1 MKKLL
6 SFFIVSISF
15 FGAFAEEVSVERA
28 RQYVKDKVIPVINP
42 VAEIGELTPI
52 YHNDCLVYYICNLQ
66 PEGWALVSATDA
78 VTPLLGY
85 NPTGRYELRPEMD
98 NVNAWMN
105 GYAKEIKKAV
115 DEKDKP
121 IKEWAKMDDGSIATR
136 ASGSRVDPLITVNW
150 NQGNPYNKYCPSDA
164 NGRAVVGCVAVAM
177 AQAMS
182 VAQYPKRPT
191 GEFSYTHGTYGT
203 LYINY
208 DEEPAYDWSA
218 IISGANAKDDV
229 AKLLYHCGVS
239 VRMDYSPDGSGTQSS
254 YVPGA
259 LKRNFAYPDATT
271 FHSRESY
278 EGDWEQLVIDELE
291 AGRVVYY
298 SGYDPN
304 KGYGHAFNLDG
315 YDGNSMYHVNWGWGG
330 ANNGYFTINGLRDQK
345 MGMDYTAGHGAVVGI
360 RAPSAA
366 PTDIVLSATEVPGGV
381 EAGFVVGNIE
391 VVCEVAG
398 SMYNYKITGPYNYL
412 TKKYNTVPF
421 NINFAGDLVTT
432 EVLTV
437 GKEYK
442 TLITATDFST
452 KASFTKEF
460 VIKVVDGS
468 AVDRI
473 EMIERFSFD
482 GQTLSVS
489 SKGDGMVTIYS
500 LQGVALAHSALLRG
514 TNSIQLNIP
523 NGIYM
528 MKTEIGGDTSV
539 RKIQL
544 K

>member
-6 SFFIVSISF
+6 FSLIVSISV
-15 FGAFAEEVSVERA
+15 FGVFAEEVSVERA
-28 RQYVKDKVIPVINP
+28 RQYVTDKVIPMINP
-42 VAEIGELTPI
+42 VAEIGELIPV

-66 PEGWALVSATDA
+66 PEGWALVAATDA

-85 NPTGRYELRPEMD
+85 NPTGRYEQRPEMD

-121 IKEWAKMDDGSIATR
+121 VKEWEKMDDGSIATR

-182 VAQYPKRPT
+182 VAQYPKRPM

-208 DEEPAYDWSA
+208 DEEAAYDWNA
-218 IISGANAKDDV
+218 IITGENSKDDV

-239 VRMDYSPDGSGTQSS
+239 VKMDYSPDGSGTQSS

-271 FHSRESY
+271 YHSRESY
-278 EGDWEQLVIDELE
+278 SGDWEQLVIDELE
-291 AGRVVYY
+291 AGRAVYY

-366 PTDIVLSATEVPGGV
+366 PTDILLSTTEVPGGI
-381 EAGFVVGNIE
+381 EAGYVVGNIE

-398 SMYNYKITGPYNYL
+398 GMYSYKVTGPYNYL

-421 NINFAGDLVTT
+421 SINFAGDLVTT
-432 EVLTV
+432 EVLTA
-437 GKEYK
+437 GNEYK

-452 KASFTKEF
+452 KTSLTKEF

-468 AVDRI
+468 AVDCV
-473 EMIERFSFD
+473 EMVEKCSIID
-482 GQTLSVS
+482 QTLCIS
-489 SKGDGMVTIYS
+489 SKGGGIVTFYS
-500 LQGVALAHSALLRG
+500 PQGVALEYLTLVQG
-514 TNSIQLNIP
+514 TNSIPLNIP
-523 NGIYM
+523 NGIYL
-528 MKTEIGGDTSV
+528 MKIEMGGDTFV

>member
-98 NVNAWMN
+98 NINAWMN
-105 GYAKEIKKAV
+105 GYAKDIKKAV

-360 RAPSAA
+360 RAPSAD
-366 PTDIVLSATEVPGGV
+366 PTDVLLSTTTVSAGLAIGS
-381 EAGFVVGNIE
+381 VVGNVD
-391 VVCEVAG
+391 VVCEVDEG
-398 SMYNYKITGPYNYL
+398 FYNYKITGPYNYL
-412 TKKYNTVPF
+412 TKKYNEVPF
-421 NINFAGDLVTT
+421 NINFAGELVTT
-432 EVLTV
+432 EVLV
-437 GKEYK
+437 AGKEYK
-442 TLITATDFST
+442 TLVTATNFST
-452 KASFTKEF
+452 KAAVTKEY
-460 VIKVVDGS
+460 VIKVVENTSIDMNARDHGLRCNGNNLIITS
-468 AVDRI
+468 EA
-473 EMIERFSFD
+473 
-482 GQTLSVS
+482 
-489 SKGDGMVTIYS
+489 KGILTIFS
-500 LQGVALAHSALLRG
+500 LQGVKVLEKLLTEGINNIYLDIPIG
-514 TNSIQLNIP
+514 TYILE
-523 NGIYM
+523 
-528 MKTEIGGDTSV
+528 TEIEGSAEV
-539 RKIQL
+539 QKIQI